1 MKNTKIKS
9 QHYSTLKMVLR
20 VLTLGVAIWA
30 LVVAYQALN
39 LAKWVDDKQENI
51 IEKVLF
57 KKDQYAGK
65 N

>member
-1 MKNTKIKS
+1 MKNSKIKS

-20 VLTLGVAIWA
+20 VITLGIAIWA

-39 LAKWVDDKQENI
+39 LAKWVDDKQESI

-57 KKDQYAGK
+57 NKG
-65 N
+65 